1 MGNSAALSS
10 AISWSRTSGGCGGRS
25 VSVTL
30 AARAPAAVMGRWKR
44 SEVTPQ
50 VLRTCRSPKRSGMIL
65 AVTYCS
71 ECGSELPGGPPVAC
85 ASCGATHYVNP
96 KPCGGALVVD
106 GDGRL
111 MLVRRAKDPFA
122 GHWDIPGGFCDLRE
136 HPADTAVRE
145 VREETGFDV
154 ETAGLV
160 GMWIDDYGDTGNVTL
175 NIYFHARVVGGEL
188 DPDPEE

>member
-1 MGNSAALSS
+1 
-10 AISWSRTSGGCGGRS
+10 
-25 VSVTL
+25 
-30 AARAPAAVMGRWKR
+30 
-44 SEVTPQ
+44 
-50 VLRTCRSPKRSGMIL
+50 MIL

-188 DPDPEE
+188 DPDPEETAEVGWFGPDELPERIAFPDHARAVLDAWLYAQRRD